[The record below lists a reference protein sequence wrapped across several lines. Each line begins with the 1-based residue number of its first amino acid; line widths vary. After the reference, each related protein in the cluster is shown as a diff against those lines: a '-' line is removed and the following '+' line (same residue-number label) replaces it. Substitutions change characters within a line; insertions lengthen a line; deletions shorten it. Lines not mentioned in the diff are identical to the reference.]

1 MGAELSVIVAAFGYL
16 ALLFVI
22 AAWGDRRARQGR
34 SVIASPLV
42 YTLSIAVYCT
52 AWTFY
57 GSVGRAA
64 NAGPSF
70 LLIYLGPTL
79 AMLSGPLIIRKMVR
93 IARAQRITSIADFI
107 SARYGKSGRLGALVA
122 LIALIGITPYIA
134 LQLKAITLSHAV
146 LMNYPSAPSYTT
158 SASSFLSD
166 KSFWV
171 ALVLAVFIMLFGTRH
186 LDASERHEGMVAAI
200 AVESVVKLM
209 AFLAVGIFTLFVLF
223 EGPGDLFARAAA
235 RPEIQGVLSLSAVPG
250 GALGWIG
257 TLLLAFL
264 AFLTLPR
271 QFQVLVVENVDE
283 RHLIRASWLFPLYL
297 LVINLMVIPIAL
309 AGLLLTGTG
318 SDPDSFVLTLPLSAG
333 REGLSLL
340 VFIGGLSAA
349 TGMVIVET
357 IALSTM
363 VSNQLV
369 MPLLLRATPIS
380 RGLRGDLSGWLLGI
394 RRVAIALILLLGY
407 LYHALIGDSYSLV
420 TIGLVSFAAVS
431 QFAPALLLGLYWRG
445 ACGRGAGLGMLA
457 GITVWS
463 YTLLLPGFAQS
474 GWLPLGFLE
483 EGLFHQAW
491 LRPYALFGL
500 DGLDIYTHS
509 LLWSLMANVGVLIGV
524 SLFSRQSRLEQ
535 TQAALFT
542 EALTAGVD
550 TPPLWQGQTTRG
562 ALHDL
567 LKRYLGGAATARVM
581 APDTGR
587 GETRMEATGDTHEGT
602 PETAMDASA
611 SPQLIARAEQA
622 LAGALGSASARLLI
636 NSVVRGEALD
646 MEAVLSILDTTSQ
659 TLEYNRRLEQK
670 SQELARIG
678 EALRG
683 ANERLRELDRL
694 KDEFVAM
701 VSHELRTPLTS
712 IRAFAEILRD
722 GHDLPEEK
730 RAQFLEVVV
739 LESQRLSRLIEEIL
753 DLAKLESGRLT
764 LHPKPLDLVTL
775 TRQSLIAVQ
784 HPIEER
790 GVSLEALIDVDEAQ
804 VIGDPDRLEQVI
816 INLIDNAAKFAADE
830 SPQVLLRLGRE
841 RGHVR
846 LSVEDNGPGI
856 VPEERERV
864 FEKFHQLER
873 QGAASGGARGRP
885 RGSGLGLPISRG
897 IVTQLGGR
905 LWVEDASTLGGASLI
920 MELPDAP
927 REASTPSTTAAA
939 TPRRPHQRAP

>member
-1 MGAELSVIVAAFGYL
+1 MDRELSVIVAAFGYL

-22 AAWGDRRARQGR
+22 AAWADRRARQGR
-34 SVIASPLV
+34 SVIASPFV

-64 NAGPSF
+64 DAGPSF

-79 AMLSGPLIIRKMVR
+79 AMLCGPLIIRKMVR

-107 SARYGKSGRLGALVA
+107 SARYGKSSRLGALVA
-122 LIALIGITPYIA
+122 LVALIGITPYIA

-146 LMNYPSAPSYTT
+146 LMHYSPVPTGVT
-158 SASSFLSD
+158 SAASFLND

-200 AVESVVKLM
+200 AVESLVKLV
-209 AFLAVGIFTLFVLF
+209 AFLVVGLFTVFMLFD
-223 EGPGDLFARAAA
+223 GPADLFARAAA
-235 RPEIQGVLSLSAVPG
+235 QPQLQHALSLSAVPG

-283 RHLIRASWLFPLYL
+283 RHLLRASWLFPLYL
-297 LVINLMVIPIAL
+297 LIINLMVIPIAL
-309 AGLLLTGTG
+309 AGLLLSGTG

-333 REGLSLL
+333 QEGLSLF

-369 MPLLLRATPIS
+369 MPLLLRATPLS

-407 LYHALIGDSYSLV
+407 LYHALIGDAYSLV

-445 ACGRGAGLGMLA
+445 ACGLGAGLGMLA
-457 GITVWS
+457 GIAVWG

-474 GWLPLGFLE
+474 GWLPMSFVE
-483 EGLFHQAW
+483 QGLYHLAW

-500 DGLDIYTHS
+500 DGLDIYSHS
-509 LLWSLMANVGVLIGV
+509 LLWSLMANIGVLVGV
-524 SLFSRQSRLEQ
+524 SLFTRQSRLEQ

-542 EALTAGVD
+542 GALTEGID
-550 TPPLWQGQTTRG
+550 TAPLWQGQTTRG
-562 ALHDL
+562 ALRDL
-567 LKRYLGGAATARVM
+567 LKRYLGGTATSRVL
-581 APDTGR
+581 AEANATDRNTS
-587 GETRMEATGDTHEGT
+587 MEACVASADGENAA
-602 PETAMDASA
+602 AMDASA

-622 LAGALGSASARLLI
+622 LAGALGSASARVLI

-646 MEAVLSILDTTSQ
+646 REAVLRILDSTSQ

-670 SQELARIG
+670 SRELARIG
-678 EALRG
+678 EELRG
-683 ANERLRELDRL
+683 ANEQLRELDRL
-694 KDEFVAM
+694 KDEFIAM

-722 GHDLPEEK
+722 SQDMPDDK

-753 DLAKLESGRLT
+753 DLARLESGRLT
-764 LHPKPLDLVTL
+764 LHPKRLDLVDL
-775 TRQSLIAVQ
+775 TRQSLAAVQ

-790 GVSLEALIDVDEAQ
+790 GVHLEAIIDLDEAQ

-816 INLIDNAAKFAADE
+816 INLIDNAAKFAADQA
-830 SPQVLLRLGRE
+830 PRVLVRLERH
-841 RGHVR
+841 RGHIR

-856 VPEERERV
+856 AIEERERV
-864 FEKFHQLER
+864 FEKFHQLA
-873 QGAASGGARGRP
+873 QQSPASGHTRGRP

-897 IVTQLGGR
+897 IVSQLGGR
-905 LWVEDASTLGGASLI
+905 LWVEDAETLDGASLI

-927 REASTPSTTAAA
+927 REMQAS
-939 TPRRPHQRAP
+939 